1 MNAPLL
7 RTPPHPRV
15 LLLTPGPLTTA
26 PETRAAMD
34 RDWGSRDG
42 DFATMSE
49 GVRTR
54 LCALAS
60 GAPSHVCVM
69 LQGSGTYAIEATIG
83 TLVPRDGKL
92 LVLVN
97 GAYGRRAVEIARRM
111 GRAVAQRDW
120 PEDRPVDAA
129 DVDAALAEDP
139 AVTDVLLVHLETTSG
154 LVNPLHSIASVVARH
169 GRRLLVDAMASFGA
183 IPLDVQATP
192 MAAVIASS
200 NKCLEGVPG
209 IGFAVTCRT
218 HLAAC
223 AGNAPGVS
231 LDLHAQWQGFEAT
244 KQWRF
249 TPPTHVLAAL
259 SAALDGL
266 EAEGGVAARC
276 GRYAANRDVL
286 LDGLGRLGFRPY
298 LDASAQGPIIVTFR
312 LPPGLDFEAM
322 YAALHARGVVLYPGK
337 LTSERSFRI
346 GCIGAV
352 DAEDMRRAVSE
363 IERYLARGP
372 QFPTNQGRIAT
383 V

>member
-1 MNAPLL
+1 M
-7 RTPPHPRV
+7 
-15 LLLTPGPLTTA
+15 
-26 PETRAAMD
+26 
-34 RDWGSRDG
+34 
-42 DFATMSE
+42 
-49 GVRTR
+49 
-54 LCALAS
+54 
-60 GAPSHVCVM
+60 
-69 LQGSGTYAIEATIG
+69 
-83 TLVPRDGKL
+83 
-92 LVLVN
+92 LVN

-154 LVNPLHSIASVVARH
+154 LVNPLHSIASVVARL

-209 IGFAVTCRT
+209 IGFAVIERS

-223 AGNAPGVS
+223 DGNAPGIS

-244 KQWRF
+244 GQWRF

-266 EAEGGVAARC
+266 EAEGGVAAR
-276 GRYAANRDVL
+276 GKRYAANRDTL

-322 YAALHARGVVLYPGK
+322 YSALHARGVVLYPGK
-337 LTSERSFRI
+337 LTSEPSFRI

-352 DAEDMRRAVSE
+352 DAGDMRRAVTE
-363 IERYLARGP
+363 IERYLARRP
-372 QFPTNQGRIAT
+372 QLSTNQNNIAA